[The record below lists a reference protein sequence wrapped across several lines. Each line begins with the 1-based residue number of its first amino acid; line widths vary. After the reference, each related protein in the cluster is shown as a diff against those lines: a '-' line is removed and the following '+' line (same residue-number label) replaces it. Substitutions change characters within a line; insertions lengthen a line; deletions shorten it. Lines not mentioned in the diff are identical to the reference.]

1 MYQLDSDGPVL
12 LLPDIDSDYLELQLY
27 TREPYMAAADTV
39 WVDDDF
45 VEIGETTEE
54 VEEVPEDTLEDKNPS
69 DAEDQ
74 VETQIIGGADAPTEV
89 RLQDD
94 TDQKENTDAA
104 DKTDEDYGT
113 EESAYYD
120 GATGEITAESGWTPV
135 GDKIRIQIR

>member
-27 TREPYMAAADTV
+27 TREPYMAAADTI

-54 VEEVPEDTLEDKNPS
+54 VEEVPEDTLEGEEPF
-69 DAEDQ
+69 
-74 VETQIIGGADAPTEV
+74 ETQIIWGAVAPTEV

-113 EESAYYD
+113 EESAYD
-120 GATGEITAESGWTPV
+120 GTTGEITAESDWTPV
-135 GDKIRIQIR
+135 GEKIRIQIK

>member
-1 MYQLDSDGPVL
+1 MSRGLGDVYKRQEK
-12 LLPDIDSDYLELQLY
+12 LPDFVKEKITELGIIQSSMQVDAPVTKEETVY
-27 TREPYMAAADTV
+27 T
-39 WVDDDF
+39 DD
-45 VEIGETTEE
+45 EE
-54 VEEVPEDTLEDKNPS
+54 DVV
-69 DAEDQ
+69 
-74 VETQIIGGADAPTEV
+74 TQAIIGGADAPTEV

-135 GDKIRIQIR
+135 GDKIRIQIK